1 MTESDR
7 VLKFVKGEFVYV
19 NVEGQA
25 SWQKSAAIHTFNS
38 NLYLLADKG
47 NEILR
52 HRPSVGGFSSKVVI
66 TNPDG
71 LVLNPILDF
80 TIENGFYAIR
90 SNLTVDKLFTTPTV
104 SRQGLI
110 LNKLPDNYRVG
121 DGVIPRIIASTT
133 SSFIYVLLDGN
144 IWIFEPDSRNFK
156 DVRSLKYIGQ
166 IEVSGAKVL
175 SLIIEK
181 DGEIMALTSNGLS
194 QIKFEVADSK
204 IRLR

>member
-1 MTESDR
+1 MRSD
-7 VLKFVKGEFVYV
+7 L
-19 NVEGQA
+19 
-25 SWQKSAAIHTFNS
+25 
-38 NLYLLADKG
+38 
-47 NEILR
+47 
-52 HRPSVGGFSSKVVI
+52 
-66 TNPDG
+66 
-71 LVLNPILDF
+71 
-80 TIENGFYAIR
+80 TI
-90 SNLTVDKLFTTPTV
+90 DKLFTTPTV

-110 LNKLPDNYRVG
+110 LNKLPDNYRSG
-121 DGVIPRIIASTT
+121 DGTSPRIIASTS

-166 IEVSGAKVL
+166 IEVSGTKVL

-181 DGEIMALTSNGLS
+181 DGEIIALTNSGLA